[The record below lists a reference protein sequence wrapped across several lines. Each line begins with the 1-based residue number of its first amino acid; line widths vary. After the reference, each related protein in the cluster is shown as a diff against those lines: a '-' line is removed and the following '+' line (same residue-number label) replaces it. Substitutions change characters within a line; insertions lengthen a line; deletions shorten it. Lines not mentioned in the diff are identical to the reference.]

1 MLQVFKKGNSSCGLS
16 WTVLKALSE
25 VSQGTMSQVMIYKT
39 RRVSGNGELIAD
51 TIAKG
56 NMNNLLSLGVNLS
69 LSVKPSRVLSDYVKK
84 PNVDCMLSS
93 ALLEELSD
101 YMPVVKCN
109 YTGS

>member
-69 LSVKPSRVLSDYVKK
+69 LSVIPSRVLSDYVKK
-84 PNVDCMLSS
+84 PNVDCMLSN
-93 ALLEELSD
+93 ALLDELSD

>member
-1 MLQVFKKGNSSCGLS
+1 
-16 WTVLKALSE
+16 
-25 VSQGTMSQVMIYKT
+25 MSQVMIYKT

-84 PNVDCMLSS
+84 PNVDCMSPFWPKGN
-93 ALLEELSD
+93 EGCGED
-101 YMPVVKCN
+101 EYVVLRGRKCAEA
-109 YTGS
+109 TSHWR